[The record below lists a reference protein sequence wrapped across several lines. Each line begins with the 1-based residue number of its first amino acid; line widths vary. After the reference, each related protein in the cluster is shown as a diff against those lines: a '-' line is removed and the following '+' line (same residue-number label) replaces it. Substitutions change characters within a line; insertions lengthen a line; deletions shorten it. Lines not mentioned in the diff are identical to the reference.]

1 MADYTGIYDDDFS
14 VKTFVRLRVYL
25 VVNGSR
31 ENTSEAF
38 DRDYLPNVYLNN
50 VRSYTLKSPNCPID
64 TRLRFARLYVN
75 SIDFVHVDL
84 PFKPGSQNY
93 DLFFTETS
101 FNSLI
106 ITQGITGETIPPYS
120 TRNKAR

>member
-1 MADYTGIYDDDFS
+1 MADYTGIYEDDFS

-25 VVNGSR
+25 VVNGTR
-31 ENTSEAF
+31 EDTSETF
-38 DRDYLPNVYLNN
+38 DRDYLPDVYRNN
-50 VRSYTLKSPNCPID
+50 VRPYALKSPICPID

-93 DLFFTETS
+93 DLFFIATG

>member
-1 MADYTGIYDDDFS
+1 MAIYTGIYDDDFS
-14 VKTFVRLRVYL
+14 VKTFVRLQVYL
-25 VVNGSR
+25 VVNNSR
-31 ENTSEAF
+31 ENTSEDF
-38 DRDYLPNVYLNN
+38 DRDYLPSVYLDNIRPFT
-50 VRSYTLKSPNCPID
+50 VKSPNCPID
-64 TRLRFARLYVN
+64 TRLRFARLFVN
-75 SIDFVHVDL
+75 SSDFVHVDL

-93 DLFFTETS
+93 DLFFIATG